1 MFLTHADEEISNE
14 FLSQGYIIRPVADF
28 EALKQITN
36 YFINIISDNLKIK
49 SDLKHQDIFNKI
61 HQNISAKE
69 INNFRMN
76 LIDKVNSIQES
87 RQLFYKTAAP
97 YLESLVGNEL
107 AMQVCI
113 NLNIQ
118 LPGDD
123 SSLLPIHSDIWS
135 GDSPFEIVVW
145 LPLVDCFK
153 TKSMYIISPKNVKEV
168 QENYLNNYDD
178 KISYHPTKDKVK
190 FLKVNYGEVLLFNQ
204 ALPHGNFI
212 NEESETR
219 FSLNARFKNIFTP
232 YCDKKLGEFFQPISL
247 RVVSKIG
254 LEYKFPKIL

>member
-135 GDSPFEIVVW
+135 GDSP
-145 LPLVDCFK
+145 L
-153 TKSMYIISPKNVKEV
+153 KSWFG
-168 QENYLNNYDD
+168 YL
-178 KISYHPTKDKVK
+178 
-190 FLKVNYGEVLLFNQ
+190 
-204 ALPHGNFI
+204 
-212 NEESETR
+212 
-219 FSLNARFKNIFTP
+219 
-232 YCDKKLGEFFQPISL
+232 
-247 RVVSKIG
+247 
-254 LEYKFPKIL
+254 